1 MIKAMNTKA
10 YEQFREGMKEGMDT
24 AYKYGKRVHFRAP
37 WTYSKPSGWKSAGWM
52 GLGLL
57 SIAAMAIGA
66 WLYFRKRKEVADHY
80 TMGEGPAQARE
91 PEQTQVDGQM
101 APAGRRP

>member
-10 YEQFREGMKEGMDT
+10 YGTIRDGMKEGMDT
-24 AYKYGKRVHFRAP
+24 AVKYGKRVHLRTP
-37 WTYSKPSGWKSAGWM
+37 WTYSKASGWKTGGLW

-57 SIAAMAIGA
+57 SLAAMAIGA

-80 TMGEGPAQARE
+80 TMGEGPGRAWE
-91 PEQTQVDGQM
+91 PEQTHVDGQM
-101 APAGRRP
+101 APAGRPE